1 MADSINTYQE
11 EAPESPEHQQAMLDR
26 ERGSP
31 VDESRPDWLPEKFK
45 SPEDMAKAYA
55 SLESKLGQPKEENPE
70 VEEDVSPTENPSE
83 VAELL
88 DSKGLDFSA
97 FQEEYF
103 ETGTLSEEA
112 YTALEEAGFSQT
124 LVDSWIAGQD
134 ALANTTR
141 QSMYELTG
149 GEEQYGQM
157 VQWASDNLPE
167 SEVDAFNATM
177 NTQDA
182 NLIKLA
188 VQGLFAR
195 YRSEAE
201 PNLIQGNNSSE
212 ATGGTFESTAQ
223 MTEAMRDPRYATD
236 PAYRQAVANKLAR
249 SRLF

>member
-1 MADSINTYQE
+1 MN
-11 EAPESPEHQQAMLDR
+11 
-26 ERGSP
+26 
-31 VDESRPDWLPEKFK
+31 
-45 SPEDMAKAYA
+45 
-55 SLESKLGQPKEENPE
+55 
-70 VEEDVSPTENPSE
+70 
-83 VAELL
+83 
-88 DSKGLDFSA
+88 
-97 FQEEYF
+97 
-103 ETGTLSEEA
+103 
-112 YTALEEAGFSQT
+112 EAGFSKS

-141 QSMYELTG
+141 DSMYELAG